1 MLKAN
6 TNVGSSENKQTIQFV
21 GLLDIFSAKNI
32 KACQIRYSKSK
43 DLFRQNHKAFDCNT
57 VFEYIS

>member
-6 TNVGSSENKQTIQFV
+6 TNVGSSENKQTIHFV

-32 KACQIRYSKSK
+32 NSYQI
-43 DLFRQNHKAFDCNT
+43 QH
-57 VFEYIS
+57 FEVHNETFI

>member
-6 TNVGSSENKQTIQFV
+6 TNVGSSEDKQTIQFV

-32 KACQIRYSKSK
+32 NPNLIKHFEVHEERFIYTKS
-43 DLFRQNHKAFDCNT
+43 
-57 VFEYIS
+57 